1 MVNKT
6 QPNNEP
12 VVTYL
17 NTIEPQQKRQDCLR
31 LLEIMED
38 VMGEK
43 ARMWGDMIGVGT
55 YHYKYETGREGDF
68 FIIGFA
74 PRSKNISIY
83 ATAYNEQLDKKKA
96 DLGKVK
102 LGKSCIYIN
111 KLSDI
116 SEDKLRVVLKESI
129 IINKERYP

>member
-43 ARMWGDMIGVGT
+43 ARMWGDMIGSYT
-55 YHYKYETGREGDF
+55 YHIT
-68 FIIGFA
+68 
-74 PRSKNISIY
+74 PHSSRSF
-83 ATAYNEQLDKKKA
+83 
-96 DLGKVK
+96 
-102 LGKSCIYIN
+102 
-111 KLSDI
+111 
-116 SEDKLRVVLKESI
+116 
-129 IINKERYP
+129 